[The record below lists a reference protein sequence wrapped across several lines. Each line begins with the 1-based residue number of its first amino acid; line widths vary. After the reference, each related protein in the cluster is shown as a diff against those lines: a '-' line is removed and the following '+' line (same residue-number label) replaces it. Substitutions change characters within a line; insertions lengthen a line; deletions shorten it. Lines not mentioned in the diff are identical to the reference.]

1 MEEKVNGLVIKSVE
15 YGENDKI
22 LTLFTVEKGV
32 ISAKIKGVKKAGAK
46 LKFASEPFCFAE
58 YILVKR
64 GTFYSVIG
72 ASLHDSFYPLREN
85 IINYYAG
92 AVILEF
98 IKKFC
103 PENVLFQNFILDT
116 VNALKNLAYE
126 DKKSYSVLLKFILKG
141 LNAIGYGVDFFACE
155 SCGSQIKNE
164 VFFDFDNGHVLCRE
178 CIDEKSV
185 QISPDTYF
193 VLKGVSAGEEV
204 NNEKYEKRA
213 LNMLNYYL
221 GIKTGEKLVNF
232 KEYITLLG

>member
-22 LTLFTVEKGV
+22 LTIFTLEKGV

-64 GTFYSVIG
+64 GAFYSVIG

-103 PENVLFQNFILDT
+103 PENVPFHNFILDT

-126 DKKSYSVLLKFILKG
+126 DKKSYSVLLKFILQG
-141 LNAIGYGVDFFACE
+141 LNAIGYGVDFSACE
-155 SCGSQIKNE
+155 KCGSQIERE

-193 VLKGVSAGEEV
+193 VLKCISDGEEV
-204 NNEKYEKRA
+204 DNERYEKRA
-213 LNMLNYYL
+213 LNMLVYYL
-221 GIKTGEKLVNF
+221 GVKTGEKLGNF
-232 KEYITLLG
+232 KEYLALLG